1 MTRYPHQPPN
11 ARNQGQTNSNYETSI
26 IASVWVIAEGTR
38 KILDGPEN
46 MRPLNSQAV
55 FPGKYHMP
63 FRAQQLKLGG
73 VLPVSIRSMLKKT
86 EEAAEV
92 KH

>member
-1 MTRYPHQPPN
+1 M
-11 ARNQGQTNSNYETSI
+11 I

-38 KILDGPEN
+38 KVSEGPKN

-63 FRAQQLKLGG
+63 IRAQKLKLGG
-73 VLPVSIRSMLKKT
+73 VLPSPKVSEYRVYARKD
-86 EEAAEV
+86 
-92 KH
+92 